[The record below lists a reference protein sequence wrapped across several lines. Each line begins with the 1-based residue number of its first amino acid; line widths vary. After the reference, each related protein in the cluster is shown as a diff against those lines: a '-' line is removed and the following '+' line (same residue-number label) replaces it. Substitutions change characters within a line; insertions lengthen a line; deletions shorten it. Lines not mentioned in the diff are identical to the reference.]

1 MDALA
6 RRIAERLKSR
16 KSFTLFE
23 NHLEEFWPRET
34 KVKSPRAEQI
44 HAFAKANG
52 WSATILDPSIRVSFR
67 KIDEPKI
74 SPKIL

>member
-1 MDALA
+1 
-6 RRIAERLKSR
+6 
-16 KSFTLFE
+16 
-23 NHLEEFWPRET
+23 LEEFWPRET

-52 WSATILDPSIRVSFR
+52 WSATILDPGIRVSFR